1 MTDEQDAKGLA
12 GMDLVFSVLRKHEES
27 LDKIT
32 RKLEAVVD
40 AITMARDQKSH
51 PILEGENFGLETI
64 RDWKEFKERASSAE
78 RILYETSMGFSVR
91 AILPEGQILKYH
103 ELFLKPGIPLF
114 KISDIENTQADR
126 TEENKR
132 LDCGL
137 DYTITHTE
145 SLSPEGE
152 YTEGFLIALD
162 FKKVKDWL
170 HLQLGVDESRISAG
184 LVVV

>member
-1 MTDEQDAKGLA
+1 MTEDQDGKALA

-27 LDKIT
+27 LDKVT
-32 RKLEAVVD
+32 RKLENIVD
-40 AITMARDQKSH
+40 AITLTRDQKSR
-51 PILEGENFGLETI
+51 PILEGENFSLETI
-64 RDWKEFKERASSAE
+64 LDWKEFKERASSAD

-103 ELFLKPGIPLF
+103 ELFLKPRIPLF
-114 KISDIENTQADR
+114 KISDIGKTRADR
-126 TEENKR
+126 TEENRR

-137 DYTITHTE
+137 DYTVTHTE

-162 FKKVKDWL
+162 FNKVKDWL
-170 HLQLGVDESRISAG
+170 HLQLGVDQSRISAG
-184 LVVV
+184 LVIV